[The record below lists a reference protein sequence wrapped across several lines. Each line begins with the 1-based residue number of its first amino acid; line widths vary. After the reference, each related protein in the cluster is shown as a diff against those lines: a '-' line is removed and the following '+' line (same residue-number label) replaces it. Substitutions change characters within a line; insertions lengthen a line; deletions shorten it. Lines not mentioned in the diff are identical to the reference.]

1 MTVEL
6 LVSQITK
13 DNFENI
19 QQRFILLKYFCEV
32 GGNILLQQLKSP
44 VSRNFLPN
52 NFMRFPRDI
61 KVTIERLDPTTEK
74 QTVENWFEQVTHLAK
89 DLLEIIVHNIGDLNN
104 KKLLQEIKETAVL
117 LMEKSG
123 YEQFEAVLFPGEG
136 NDDDSDPTTSD
147 DQQQVA

>member
-61 KVTIERLDPTTEK
+61 KVTIERLEPAAEN

-89 DLLEIIVHNIGDLNN
+89 DLLEVIVHNIGDLNN
-104 KKLLQEIKETAVL
+104 KKLLQEIKETAIL

-123 YEQFEAVLFPGEG
+123 YEQFEAVLFPSEG
-136 NDDDSDPTTSD
+136 NNDDSDPTSD

>member
-13 DNFENI
+13 NNFENI

-61 KVTIERLDPTTEK
+61 KVTIERLDPTAEN

-89 DLLEIIVHNIGDLNN
+89 DLLEVIVHNIGDLNN

-123 YEQFEAVLFPGEG
+123 YEQFEAVLFPSEG
-136 NDDDSDPTTSD
+136 NDDNDPTSD